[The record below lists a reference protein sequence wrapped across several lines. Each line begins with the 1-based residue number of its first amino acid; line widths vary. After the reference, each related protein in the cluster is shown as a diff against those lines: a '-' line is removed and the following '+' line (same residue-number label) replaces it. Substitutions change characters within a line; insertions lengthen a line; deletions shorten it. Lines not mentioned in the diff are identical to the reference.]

1 MRVLILA
8 PSFAPAI
15 EAGGPARSLTNLVD
29 RLSNRYQI
37 DVITSDRD
45 LGSTAPFPDLSA
57 RVVDRGNARV
67 HYVDTS
73 DRRALLTAIRTART
87 GSPVDIILLNSVWNV
102 PLAFT
107 PALLILTRR
116 LRARI
121 VVLMPRG
128 ELEPGA
134 LQLEAG
140 KKSLAMPIVRRV
152 YERIVD
158 ACAATSASEADNIEK
173 WNPRLPVIRVDE
185 TPDTVP
191 FGGPST
197 PHKHPR
203 LLFLGRIH
211 PTKGLLPL
219 LNGMARVTSPLDFT
233 IAGPIGDPA
242 YWTKCQRAM
251 AELPGHVAV
260 DYIGPV
266 DRAHLAGT
274 LHNHEGFVSLT
285 AGENFGHVFAEALQ
299 AGCPV
304 ITTDKT
310 PWTATVLEGAGWIVD
325 DRSDPTQVATA
336 LQEFADRA
344 PESLPA
350 SRLAARSA
358 FDAWAARP
366 DRNVLDMA
374 AALIGVTPVGAGP
387 NLN

>member
-57 RVVDRGNARV
+57 PVVDRGNARI

-73 DRRALLTAIRTART
+73 DRRTLLTTIRTVST
-87 GSPVDIILLNSVWNV
+87 GSPLDIILLNSVWNV

-134 LQLEAG
+134 RQLEAR
-140 KKSLAMPIVRRV
+140 KKSLAMPIVRNVYRRV
-152 YERIVD
+152 VD
-158 ACAATSASEADNIEK
+158 ACGATSASEAANIEK
-173 WNPRLPVIRVDE
+173 WNPRLQVIRVDE

-191 FGGPST
+191 FGGPGI
-197 PHKHPR
+197 PHQHPR

-219 LNGMARVTSPLDFT
+219 VKGLARVTSPLDLT

-242 YWTKCQRAM
+242 YWAACQRAM
-251 AELPGHVAV
+251 AGLPGHVAV
-260 DYIGPV
+260 YYIGPV

-274 LHNHEGFVSLT
+274 LHNHDGFVSLT

-310 PWTATVLEGAGWIVD
+310 PWTATVLEGEGWIVD
-325 DRSDPTQVATA
+325 DRNDPSQVAAA
-336 LQEFADRA
+336 LQEFADLA

-350 SRLAARSA
+350 SRLSARSA
-358 FDAWAARP
+358 FDAWAERP

-374 AALIGVTPVGAGP
+374 AALIGDTPAGTGP
-387 NLN
+387 HLD